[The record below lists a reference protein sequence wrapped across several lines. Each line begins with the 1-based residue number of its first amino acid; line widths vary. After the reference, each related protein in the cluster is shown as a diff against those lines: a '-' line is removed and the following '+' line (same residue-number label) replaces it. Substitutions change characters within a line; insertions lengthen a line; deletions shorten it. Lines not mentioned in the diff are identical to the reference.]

1 MVFIDFQ
8 NFVNFQQKLPDF
20 WAKNTHFFAA
30 ATKIW
35 GTIFFYG
42 KCMHFLK
49 KGPIDPI
56 SGRNV
61 PYGTL

>member
-8 NFVNFQQKLPDF
+8 NFVNFYQKLPDF
-20 WAKNTHFFAA
+20 WAKNTRFFADA
-30 ATKIW
+30 AKILE
-35 GTIFFYG
+35 TNLRRKVYAFF
-42 KCMHFLK
+42 K

-61 PYGTL
+61 P